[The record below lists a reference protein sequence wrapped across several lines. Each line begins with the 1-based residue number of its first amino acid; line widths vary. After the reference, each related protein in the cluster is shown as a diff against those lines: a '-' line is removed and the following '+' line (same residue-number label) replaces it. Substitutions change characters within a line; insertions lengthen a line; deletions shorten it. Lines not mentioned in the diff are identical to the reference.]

1 MATKKNILREIFSGA
16 NGKLSAKRVI
26 GGIAMAVALGCTI
39 YLVISDGSN
48 TVVENLLMTIF
59 ITSVSLLGLPA
70 VTSVWGN
77 SKLSVV
83 KQIEEYQIVIIVSI
97 KKGLLGR
104 MIEKEPSRFLFYLC
118 LCASLCIRSNNSFNS
133 SGTSYNVHP
142 LLCGLNLNR
151 IYCHLST

>member
-83 KQIEEYQIVIIVSI
+83 KQIEEEPEQEPTPTHSKPIPDCDNCEY
-97 KKGLLGR
+97 KKR
-104 MIEKEPSRFLFYLC
+104 PFRPYDRK
-118 LCASLCIRSNNSFNS
+118 
-133 SGTSYNVHP
+133 GTE
-142 LLCGLNLNR
+142 
-151 IYCHLST
+151 